1 MATNLPATAPGVC
14 NVIRYKLVW
23 ATRLGTETGLNLRL
37 SNGSKSEMHPSSLA
51 LPPAGRVLAAGLLI
65 FLSLAP
71 FGRAQDSFA
80 RETTPGGRD
89 RQLRLLRLDL
99 AALSAEDEARDARE
113 IADRLNE
120 ALGLRR
126 EVVITLLNDTAVNVS
141 GRVTAQRYWVIITG
155 HDGSEFR
162 CRAAMIASV
171 RIR

>member
-1 MATNLPATAPGVC
+1 MNQTQPG
-14 NVIRYKLVW
+14 
-23 ATRLGTETGLNLRL
+23 GSETGMNPASPVSFL
-37 SNGSKSEMHPSSLA
+37 S
-51 LPPAGRVLAAGLLI
+51 GRALAACLLLVSASVI
-65 FLSLAP
+65 SVP
-71 FGRAQDSFA
+71 AQDSYA
-80 RETTPGGRD
+80 RETSPGGRE
-89 RQLRLLRLDL
+89 RQLRLLRSDL

-126 EVVITLLNDTAVNVS
+126 EAVITLLNDTAVNVS

>member
-1 MATNLPATAPGVC
+1 MSPVGRAFAIGFL
-14 NVIRYKLVW
+14 LF
-23 ATRLGTETGLNLRL
+23 
-37 SNGSKSEMHPSSLA
+37 LA
-51 LPPAGRVLAAGLLI
+51 LGPM
-65 FLSLAP
+65 
-71 FGRAQDSFA
+71 GRAQDSYA

-89 RQLRLLRLDL
+89 RQLRLLRSDL

-126 EVVITLLNDTAVNVS
+126 EVVITLLNDSTVNVS
-141 GRVTAQRYWVIITG
+141 GRVTALRYWVIITG

>member
-1 MATNLPATAPGVC
+1 
-14 NVIRYKLVW
+14 
-23 ATRLGTETGLNLRL
+23 
-37 SNGSKSEMHPSSLA
+37 MHPALPA
-51 LPPAGRVLAAGLLI
+51 LPPAGRALAIGLLL
-65 FLSLAP
+65 FLAP
-71 FGRAQDSFA
+71 GLSGPAQDSFA
-80 RETTPGGRD
+80 RETAPGGRD
-89 RQLRLLRLDL
+89 RQLRLLRSDL

-126 EVVITLLNDTAVNVS
+126 EAVITLLNDTAVNVS
-141 GRVTAQRYWVIITG
+141 GRVSAQRYWVIITG